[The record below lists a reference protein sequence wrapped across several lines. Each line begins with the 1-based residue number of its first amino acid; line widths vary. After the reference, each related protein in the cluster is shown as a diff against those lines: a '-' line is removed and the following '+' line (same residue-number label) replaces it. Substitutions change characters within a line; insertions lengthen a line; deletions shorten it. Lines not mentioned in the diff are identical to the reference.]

1 MAEVND
7 EIKLLLFTYT
17 NCFRSASMASATKEN
32 RRKNTQTY
40 KVSIIVHK
48 TVSKKVL
55 RLLMP
60 HSSHL
65 YFLLSYRAVVILVF
79 RPLIRRT
86 ESRERDDGRARATK
100 TQN

>member
-1 MAEVND
+1 
-7 EIKLLLFTYT
+7 
-17 NCFRSASMASATKEN
+17 MASATKEN

-55 RLLMP
+55 GLLMP

-65 YFLLSYRAVVILVF
+65 YFLLSSRAVLILVF
-79 RPLIRRT
+79 
-86 ESRERDDGRARATK
+86 GRL
-100 TQN
+100 